1 MILYG
6 SYDIIVI
13 ITNMNHY
20 EPSREG
26 FFPAQSTF
34 LALLR
39 KAHRR
44 WAVQGAFARL
54 DREARST

>member
-1 MILYG
+1 ML
-6 SYDIIVI
+6 SS
-13 ITNMNHY
+13 Y
-20 EPSREG
+20 EPSPARNV
-26 FFPAQSTF
+26 FPAQSTF